1 MIIVAIIFIVN
12 LFLILLFFIINILK
26 AYFKK
31 IILTNVTFMLID
43 MKKITAYFFYCLI
56 YYQFIIKFNIISDDF
71 KLLYKRVSFEMF
83 ALRGSLPFILNINF
97 NMLFFDCI
105 NRLYL
110 HN

>member
-56 YYQFIIKFNIISDDF
+56 YYQFFINFKIIIDDF
-71 KLLYKRVSFEMF
+71 KLLYSRVSFEIF
-83 ALRGSLPFILNINF
+83 ALRGSNPFILIINID
-97 NMLFFDCI
+97 MLFF
-105 NRLYL
+105 
-110 HN
+110 